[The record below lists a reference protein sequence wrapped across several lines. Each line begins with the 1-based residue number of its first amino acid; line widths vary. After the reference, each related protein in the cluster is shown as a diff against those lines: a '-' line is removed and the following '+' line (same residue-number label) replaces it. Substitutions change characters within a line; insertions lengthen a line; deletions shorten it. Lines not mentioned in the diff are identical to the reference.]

1 MEIKKK
7 IKIKKI
13 KKKNTIFAKICFII
27 GFVWQTQTIKQQRK

>member
-13 KKKNTIFAKICFII
+13 KKKIQFLQK
-27 GFVWQTQTIKQQRK
+27 FVLLLDLFGKHKQ

>member
-13 KKKNTIFAKICFII
+13 KKKNTIFAKICFI
-27 GFVWQTQTIKQQRK
+27 GFGQTQTIKQQRK